1 MSAQSLPAEG
11 LGGLLPVPRGS
22 AWDKG
27 LSDPAGVP
35 RVQTELVPCEDKD
48 ETEEMKVRRAGMSPG
63 RRRRRAKA

>member
-1 MSAQSLPAEG
+1 M
-11 LGGLLPVPRGS
+11 PRGS